1 MLLSTR
7 RYWNFFP
14 RIANRFNFGLMSR
27 RWLLRAGRCLC
38 AIPRCRII
46 GCHSFILIDCRS
58 HFPRIRCM
66 SSRSKTFRLEIARPR
81 RRNSAGFIYPV
92 RMRLKFG
99 RKTTITVNQWRWC
112 IHHGELLFPAL
123 QCITFPDAV
132 GNVSRLNTHLIPCM
146 LLEGGWELK
155 AVLSVQLANCIRMA
169 LQVTEGIDV
178 GAGDNVLGPS
188 IIRSLSLILP
198 P

>member
-1 MLLSTR
+1 
-7 RYWNFFP
+7 
-14 RIANRFNFGLMSR
+14 
-27 RWLLRAGRCLC
+27 
-38 AIPRCRII
+38 
-46 GCHSFILIDCRS
+46 
-58 HFPRIRCM
+58 M

-92 RMRLKFG
+92 RMRLEFG
-99 RKTTITVNQWRWC
+99 RKATITVNQWRRW

-123 QCITFPDAV
+123 QCITFPDTV

-146 LLEGGWELK
+146 LLEGGREMK
-155 AVLSVQLANCIRMA
+155 TILSVQFANCIRMV
-169 LQVTEGIDV
+169 LQITEGIDV

-198 P
+198 GSHAGKLRKLAGNSMQTRADDPYFPAFFSSSSPIDGC